1 MEDRKEHV
9 EASCR
14 HLVLVVV
21 LLLLLGD
28 ILVDVGGPL
37 LVLEQAAIV
46 QERVAALA

>member
-21 LLLLLGD
+21 LLLLFGD
-28 ILVDVGGPL
+28 IPVVAGAQ
-37 LVLEQAAIV
+37 QAVIV
-46 QERVAALA
+46 QERVATIA

>member
-28 ILVDVGGPL
+28 IPVVAGGLL
-37 LVLEQAAIV
+37 LVLV
-46 QERVAALA
+46 PSRLR